1 MIIDAMCVL
10 LALNLKENL
19 VKIENLYAV
28 SKLCKDNGHL
38 QEFCLMAVDFIPRT
52 TESSGIL

>member
-19 VKIENLYAV
+19 VKIENLHAV

-38 QEFCLMAVDFIPRT
+38 QGFYLMEVDFIPRI

>member
-1 MIIDAMCVL
+1 MIINAVRVL

-19 VKIENLYAV
+19 VKIENLRAV

-38 QEFCLMAVDFIPRT
+38 QEFCLMAVDFIPPT

>member
-19 VKIENLYAV
+19 VKIENLHAV

-38 QEFCLMAVDFIPRT
+38 QEFYLMAVDFIPRT
-52 TESSGIL
+52 IESSGIL